1 MSSEP
6 TDLTFVDG
14 LVQLSFLVQSVLAKT
29 AARHDLT
36 VPQVRLLGIL
46 RDREPGMLQ
55 LARHLG
61 LDKSSVT
68 GLIDRAERR
77 GLVKRTSSVED
88 GRAVRVSSTPLGRRI
103 TKQASA
109 EVVIRIHALGDALT
123 AAEQRSLARLVSRI
137 LGAYETSTT
146 PASPSTLAGL
156 P

>member
-1 MSSEP
+1 MPAGSIEP
-6 TDLTFVDG
+6 GFMDA
-14 LVQLSFLVQSVLAKT
+14 LVQLSFVVQSVLGST

-77 GLVKRTSSVED
+77 GLVRRASTPED
-88 GRAVRVSSTPLGRRI
+88 GRAVRVSSTALGRQLI
-103 TKQASA
+103 EQVEPEIALQ
-109 EVVIRIHALGDALT
+109 INALGAVLST
-123 AAEQRSLARLVSRI
+123 AEREVLARLIGRI
-137 LGAYETSTT
+137 VTGRVD
-146 PASPSTLAGL
+146 
-156 P
+156 